1 MNNFEFCVSFSLASD
16 AGSSHIKG
24 HLNRT
29 VCALDFLPEGN
40 RSLRAPCSL
49 GRAFFVL
56 LLALPGVAT
65 STAQTL
71 KTSGTLEGT
80 ISDAAGGRIPG
91 VTVSLRQLETNQT
104 RTVYADDQGFFRA
117 TDLLVS
123 AYEVRIEDSR
133 FTPYVHTGVDIGV
146 GTTAHLDVVLQAAG
160 VATQVTVS
168 AQPPPIDP
176 SQTSVTST
184 VDREKIEDL
193 PVRSRN
199 ALDFVLL
206 MPGVSSSSQRSGTG
220 SHPALMDSG
229 FTFGGLRPRSNSIS
243 VDGLDNND
251 EYTGSSRTEL
261 SPEDVQEYQV
271 VNNGLSAEYGGASGG
286 SINVVTRTGA
296 NVIRGDAYIFLQDSS
311 LNARDPI
318 ETAPGKPDFRRYRIG
333 SSMGGPIVKNRTFF
347 HAAFEQE
354 HNRGQ
359 NGSDID
365 PSVASA
371 IDSFMATG
379 AFPRLKIRH
388 IPTGFFP
395 IARAETEA
403 SGKLN
408 HQLSSQNALMVRYAF
423 TNSRKAGDA
432 FNTTGLEDASARG
445 SSFTADNAL
454 VGSLVSVLGSQGMGD
469 LRLQAA
475 TRHAVLRTNDEA
487 GPGIDINGLMDF
499 GRPFDGNSSRRENH
513 YQASY
518 TYVQTNGRH
527 LWKVGGTVNRISL
540 RATVL
545 DGFGGLYRFGSLA
558 DFFAGRPD
566 WFHQAFGDPGTK
578 YAVTSYGTFVQDHL
592 SLLPRVTVD
601 LGLRYDFEHLPT
613 VFNEDSNN
621 FSPRVGLAFSPDPR
635 WVLRV
640 GYGIFHDRQI
650 LANLNRA
657 IAENGVRGF
666 EQVAIG
672 PDAANLFQGAGG
684 GSLISP
690 APGIAASI
698 FRPELRLA
706 TPYSQQANLGGEY
719 LIAHD
724 LTASVNYLFVRGV
737 KLSRTRNANLLPPI
751 VLTLQNAGSLGVQN
765 PTPQQIG
772 REVFGPGRVN
782 PDFNDIF
789 LLENSATSSYNG
801 VTLSLTRRMTG
812 KLEFIASYTFS
823 KTLDDASDFDEQPQN
838 PFDLRAERAIS
849 SQHQQQRFAFNAL
862 WDLPIPGE
870 IRLAPIITV
879 GTGRPIDPLI
889 GLDSNLSHAFPLS
902 ARPSGFGRNSLQ
914 AQETANVDLGVIK
927 TVHVGEH
934 RHLDVIAQFFNLF
947 NHVSASAINPFF
959 GTGAVPLAGFG
970 RPIQGV
976 SPRQIQLAVNLEY

>member
-1 MNNFEFCVSFSLASD
+1 M
-16 AGSSHIKG
+16 
-24 HLNRT
+24 
-29 VCALDFLPEGN
+29 
-40 RSLRAPCSL
+40 
-49 GRAFFVL
+49 L
-56 LLALPGVAT
+56 LLALVSVVP
-65 STAQTL
+65 STAQTS

-80 ISDAAGGRIPG
+80 ISDATGGRIPG
-91 VTVSLRQLETNQT
+91 AKVSVRQIETNQT
-104 RTVYADDQGFFRA
+104 RTVYTDDEGFFRA

-123 AYEVRIEDSR
+123 TYEVRIEDSR
-133 FTPYVHTGVDIGV
+133 FAPYLHTGVVIGV
-146 GTTAHLDVVLQAAG
+146 GTAVHLDVVLQAAG
-160 VATQVTVS
+160 VTTQVTVS
-168 AQPPPIDP
+168 AQPPPIDS

-206 MPGVSSSSQRSGTG
+206 MPGVTSSSQRGGTG
-220 SHPALMDSG
+220 SHPALADSG
-229 FTFGGLRPRSNSIS
+229 FTFGGLRPRSNNIS

-296 NVIRGDAYIFLQDSS
+296 NVVRGDAYIFAQDSS
-311 LNARDPI
+311 LSARDPI

-333 SSMGGPIVKNRTFF
+333 SSMGGPVVKNRTFF
-347 HAAFEQE
+347 HAAVEQE

-365 PSVASA
+365 PSVAAA
-371 IDSFMATG
+371 INSFLATA

-388 IPTGFFP
+388 IPAGFFP
-395 IARAETEA
+395 I
-403 SGKLN
+403 
-408 HQLSSQNALMVRYAF
+408 
-423 TNSRKAGDA
+423 A

-454 VGSLVSVLGSQGMGD
+454 VGSLVSVFGAQGIGD
-469 LRLQAA
+469 LRFQAA
-475 TRHAVLRTNDEA
+475 TRRAVLRTNDEA
-487 GPGIDINGLMDF
+487 GPGIDINGLVDF

-518 TYVQTNGRH
+518 TYLRTKGRH
-527 LWKVGGTVNRISL
+527 LWKVGGTVNHVSS

-545 DGFGGLYRFGSLA
+545 DGFGSLYRFGGLA

-566 WFHQAFGDPGTK
+566 SFRQAFGDSSTK
-578 YAVTSYGTFVQDHL
+578 FAVTSYGVFVQDHL
-592 SLLPRVTVD
+592 SLLPHVTVD
-601 LGLRYDFEHLPT
+601 LGLRYDFERLPT
-613 VFNEDSNN
+613 VFNQDNNN
-621 FSPRVGLAFSPDPR
+621 FSPRMGLAFSPGPR
-635 WVLRV
+635 WVLRA

-657 IAENGVRGF
+657 IAENGVHGF
-666 EQVAIG
+666 QQVANG
-672 PDAANLFQGAGG
+672 NDAANLFQGAGG

-690 APGIAASI
+690 ATGIAPSI
-698 FRPELRLA
+698 FRPGPRLT

-719 LIAHD
+719 LVAPD

-737 KLSRTRNANLLPPI
+737 KLPHTRNANLLPPI
-751 VLTLQNAGSLGVQN
+751 VLTLQNAAVLGVRN
-765 PTPQQIG
+765 PAPQQLG
-772 REVFGPGRVN
+772 REAFSPGRIN
-782 PDFNDIF
+782 PSFNDIF
-789 LLENSATSSYNG
+789 LLENSASSTYNG
-801 VTLSLTRRMTG
+801 LTLSLTRRMTERLG
-812 KLEFIASYTFS
+812 FIASYTFS

-838 PFDLRAERAIS
+838 PFDLRAERAVS
-849 SQHQQQRFAFNAL
+849 SQHQQQRFTFNAL

-870 IRLAPIITV
+870 IRLAPIVTV
-879 GTGRPIDPLI
+879 GTGRPINPLV

-902 ARPSGFGRNSLQ
+902 ARPLGFGRNSLH
-914 AQETANVDLGVIK
+914 AQETANVDLGVVK
-927 TVHVGEH
+927 TIHLGEH
-934 RHLDVIAQFFNLF
+934 RHMDVIAQFFNLF

-959 GTGAVPLAGFG
+959 GTGAIPVAGFG

-976 SPRQIQLAVNLEY
+976 IPRQIQLAVNLEY